1 MKRTQR
7 RRAGWRAAL
16 PSGRWLA
23 APVGA
28 LTVLGGL
35 LLIEHPAALAAFA
48 AGALG
53 VPPFLLG
60 AGILLF
66 VLAGF
71 VVRVVFDARSHNA
84 ALSAANRELARTK
97 AALQK
102 AHDAALESVRLKSQF
117 LANMSHEI
125 RTPLNGIVGMTE
137 LLLGTELAADQ
148 REHAELIRGSADA
161 LLTIVNDILDISK
174 MEAGMLRIETID
186 FALRNVIEGTTELFA
201 ETARRKGVELTTLV
215 MSDVPDALRGDPG
228 RVRQVLTNLVGNAI
242 KFTPA
247 GDVTVR
253 VSREDGPAGR
263 ASVRFEVSDTGIGIA
278 PEATPTL
285 FQPFVQADGST
296 ARRFGGTGLGLAI
309 SRQLVER
316 MGGTIGF
323 ETEKGRGSTF
333 WFSLPFD
340 VRTAGETAG
349 SARAANLNAL
359 RLLIVDDSASN
370 RSVLAHYV
378 ANWGMHSIEVSR
390 GAQALERLRG
400 AAGEGVPFD
409 VVVTDLLLPDMTG
422 FELTR
427 LIKAEPGLDRVRVV
441 LMPSFGKRGHAH
453 DAREAG
459 ISAYLVKPV
468 KEKELFECLLAVVTN
483 QPPAGGGGSL
493 VTRHSIAEASRVRQQ
508 RILIAEDNLVNQKLL
523 VAQVA
528 QLGIRADIVENGA
541 EALDALRRDD
551 YTLVL
556 MDCQMP
562 VMDGYA
568 ATREL
573 RRRESGGRQTTVI
586 AVTANALEGDR
597 NRCLEAGMD
606 DYLPK
611 PIRRDALKAVLE
623 RWLPDEHAAATDVR
637 HIDAALVSRAAEAAT
652 VAPPLRRLP
661 VAAASENGAPAG
673 LQGRLDE
680 LGAECGREV
689 LAGLVDIF
697 LEDAG
702 NGIREARELLSAQDA
717 PALERKA
724 HSLKG
729 ACANIG
735 AEQLASVFATIED
748 RAETGQLLGLEERI
762 EEAVIRLEGVR
773 RQLEPWARQAGA
785 A

>member
-1 MKRTQR
+1 MKRKQQK
-7 RRAGWRAAL
+7 RAGLRAAL
-16 PSGRWLA
+16 PSAGWVA
-23 APVGA
+23 VPVGA
-28 LTVLGGL
+28 LTALGGL
-35 LLIEHPAALAAFA
+35 LLIERPAALAAFA
-48 AGALG
+48 AGVIG
-53 VPPFLLG
+53 VSPFQLG

-66 VLAGF
+66 VLVGF
-71 VVRVVFDARSHNA
+71 FVRVVFDARSHNA
-84 ALSAANRELARTK
+84 ALSGANRELARTK
-97 AALQK
+97 TALQK

-125 RTPLNGIVGMTE
+125 RTPLNGIIGMTE

-253 VSREDGPAGR
+253 VSREDASAGR

-278 PEATPTL
+278 PEAVPTL

-333 WFSLPFD
+333 WFTLPFD
-340 VRTAGETAG
+340 VRTASETAG

-359 RLLIVDDSASN
+359 RLIIVDDSASN

-378 ANWGMHSIEVSR
+378 ANWGMHSSEVSQ

-400 AAGEGVPFD
+400 AAGAGAPFD

-422 FELTR
+422 FELAR
-427 LIKAEPGLDRVRVV
+427 VIKAEPGLARVRVV
-441 LMPSFGKRGHAH
+441 LMPSFGKRGHAQ

-483 QPPAGGGGSL
+483 EPAAGGGGL

-508 RILIAEDNLVNQKLL
+508 RILIAEDNPVNQKLL

-528 QLGIRADIVENGA
+528 QLGIRADIVENGV
-541 EALDALRRDD
+541 EALDALSRDD

-573 RRRESGGRQTTVI
+573 RRRESGNRRTAVI

-597 NRCLEAGMD
+597 DRCLEAGMD

-611 PIRRDALKAVLE
+611 PIRRDALKAVLD
-623 RWLPDEHAAATDVR
+623 RWLPDEQAAATDVR
-637 HIDAALVSRAAEAAT
+637 HFDAAIVSRAAEASSA
-652 VAPPLRRLP
+652 APPPRRQP
-661 VAAASENGAPAG
+661 GPAASENGASPG
-673 LQGRLDE
+673 LQQRLEE
-680 LGAECGREV
+680 LRAECGPEV

-702 NGIREARELLSAQDA
+702 KGIRQARELLSAQDA
-717 PALERKA
+717 PALEQKA
-724 HSLKG
+724 HALKG
-729 ACANIG
+729 SCANIG
-735 AEQLASVFATIED
+735 ADQLASVFATIED

-773 RQLEPWARQAGA
+773 RQLHPWAGQAGA